1 MRTPPPS
8 HRGPTW
14 RRSLTRWFAAAA
26 VAVCTAAG
34 LTVFSSAPASAVETN
49 VWYRIVNDLSGLAVS
64 IEGGSTTAG
73 AKSVLATTSTASSQQ
88 FRFIDVGSGYYR
100 IEARHSGQVLDVYA
114 KSTANGADVVQ
125 WSSNGG
131 TNQQWQVNTQTD
143 GSVELV
149 NRNSGKALDNW
160 ERSTSPGSRVSQ
172 YTRNYEETQHWKL
185 VPVDGTPP
193 EPSGNGSLTDANV
206 QFYGRWDKDNATW
219 YQMGWAGGYV
229 ETTFTGSSIGVKLR
243 NTIDMWYSIDGGDET
258 WRRNVSGNV
267 TVRSGLSGTHTIR
280 IGFRERAGSYNG
292 DPSFGG
298 FILGSGGSTSA
309 TVRPDKH
316 IEFIGDSI
324 TVGSPNANRPFSTYA
339 WNSAEALGA
348 SHMQVAE
355 GGACVSTTNCR
366 GMVDWFMR
374 TTNQDFNDLWEFN
387 TYETDVV
394 VINLGTNNKVSS
406 AQFQSDYILL
416 LQRVRQHYPNAEIL
430 AMGVFR
436 ERLLQEVQN
445 AVANRNNAGDAK
457 VHYVDTRGWV
467 DPDTDTH
474 DNVHPHDAGHA
485 KIAGLLKPVIER
497 YL

>member
-1 MRTPPPS
+1 MRSPTP
-8 HRGPTW
+8 HRP
-14 RRSLTRWFAAAA
+14 RLARWLAAAV

-34 LTVFSSAPASAVETN
+34 LTALTASPAAAVETN
-49 VWYRIVNDLSGLAVS
+49 TWYRIVNDQSGLAVS
-64 IEGGSTTAG
+64 IQNSATTAG
-73 AKSVLATTSTASSQQ
+73 ALTVLATPSNATNQQ
-88 FRFIDVGSGYYR
+88 FRFVDSGGGYYR
-100 IEARHSGQVLDVYA
+100 IQARHSNQVLDVYA

-125 WSSNGG
+125 WTDNNG
-131 TNQQWQVNTQTD
+131 TNQQWQVNDQSD

-160 ERSTSPGSRVSQ
+160 EGATAPGSRVSQ
-172 YTRNYEETQHWKL
+172 YTRNNLETQHWKL
-185 VPVDGTPP
+185 VPVGTGGTA
-193 EPSGNGSLTDANV
+193 GNGSLTDANV
-206 QFYGRWDKDNATW
+206 QFYGRWDKDNATF

-229 ETTFTGSSIGVKLR
+229 ETAFTGSSIGVRLR
-243 NTIDMWYSIDGGDET
+243 NTIDMWYSIDGGNET
-258 WRRNVSGNV
+258 WMRNVSGNV

-280 IGFRERAGSYNG
+280 IGFRERAGSYTG

-298 FILGSGGSTSA
+298 FILASGGATSA
-309 TVRPDKH
+309 TVRPDTH

-324 TVGSPNANRPFSTYA
+324 TVGQPNANRPFSTYA
-339 WNSAEALGA
+339 WNSAEAVGA

-355 GGACVSTTNCR
+355 GGACVSTTDCR

-374 TTNQDFNDLWEFN
+374 TTNQDANDMWEFN
-387 TYETDVV
+387 TYETDLV
-394 VINLGTNNKVSS
+394 VINLGTNNKVSA
-406 AQFQSDYILL
+406 AQFQADYILL

-436 ERLLQEVQN
+436 ERLLTEVQN

-467 DPDTDTH
+467 NPATDTS

-485 KIAGLLKPVIER
+485 KIAGLLTPVLR
-497 YL
+497 QYL